1 MHFIIFYN
9 FGQLFLRYPI
19 FLVKP
24 YVTYFLIQGKLMLV
38 NAADGVEH
46 VFHLEGTGEKPLP
59 LENIVFNTQVK
70 QRYS

>member
-1 MHFIIFYN
+1 
-9 FGQLFLRYPI
+9 
-19 FLVKP
+19 
-24 YVTYFLIQGKLMLV
+24 MLV